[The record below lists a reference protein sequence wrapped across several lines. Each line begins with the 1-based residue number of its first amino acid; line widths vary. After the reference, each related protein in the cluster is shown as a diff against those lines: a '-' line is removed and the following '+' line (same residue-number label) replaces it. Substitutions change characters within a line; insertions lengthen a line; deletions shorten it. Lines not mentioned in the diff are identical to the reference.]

1 MDGNCNIDASWGMA
15 VEGKRMKKN
24 APPQTYSPEQ
34 VEAYQADLEE
44 LLEDIESADT
54 HYQVLGLDALA
65 TTGEVKLAYMRQSA
79 LLNPSYYNLE
89 LPQPEQLLPTIDKAF
104 DKVSQAF
111 SVLVNFKRRS
121 EYDDSLFQRAEHSAD
136 DKTIEESSEELRKRE
151 RRRHQRFELSVPI
164 RVSGYDRKG
173 GKWNEMTH
181 SIDASLAGAGMK
193 LSMPV
198 RKGMILK
205 LSMPMPMTLRS
216 HGFFDNAYDVYAIVR
231 RIRHE
236 DERVSFVGVEFVGE
250 QPPEAYFAEPWGV
263 FETETEDR
271 EERRKVPR
279 KKRNKLVNIDYFNE
293 DQMLILQG
301 QGVTEDLSKVGMRV
315 CVEAPPKDFYMV
327 KVFSNKGK
335 FENLALVSNRYAGE
349 DGLERLCLTFVEPS

>member
-1 MDGNCNIDASWGMA
+1 LGMD
-15 VEGKRMKKN
+15 VEYNDMNRN
-24 APPQTYSPEQ
+24 APPKTYSPEQ
-34 VEAYQADLEE
+34 LEAYQYELEE
-44 LLEDIESADT
+44 LLEDIERATT
-54 HYQVLGLDALA
+54 HYEVLGLDALA
-65 TTGEVKLAYMRQSA
+65 TTGEVKLAYMRESA
-79 LLNPSYYNLE
+79 LLNPSYYKLD
-89 LPQPEQLLPTIDKAF
+89 LPQPEELLPKIDKAF

-111 SVLVNFKRRS
+111 SVLVNFKRRT
-121 EYDDSLFQRAEHSAD
+121 EYDDSLFQRADAD
-136 DKTIEESSEELRKRE
+136 KLAKEESSEELKKRE

-216 HGFFDNAYDVYAIVR
+216 HGFFDNTYDVYAIVR

-236 DERVSFVGVEFVGE
+236 DERVSLVGVEFLGE

-263 FETETEDR
+263 FQTEIFEGRD
-271 EERRKVPR
+271 RRKVPR
-279 KKRNKLVNIDYFNE
+279 KKRKKLVNIDYFDE
-293 DQMLILQG
+293 DQKLILQG
-301 QGVTEDLSKVGMRV
+301 EGVTEDLSKVGMRI
-315 CVEAPPKDFYMV
+315 CVQTAPRDFYMV
-327 KVFSNKGK
+327 KVFSKKGK
-335 FENLALVSNRYAGE
+335 LENLAFVSNRYTGE

>member
-1 MDGNCNIDASWGMA
+1 MGVKHNNDEPWGMN
-15 VEGKRMKKN
+15 VEHMNMDKN
-24 APPQTYSPEQ
+24 APLTTYSPEQ
-34 VEAYQADLEE
+34 MAAYQYELEE
-44 LLEDIESADT
+44 LLEDIEHAAT
-54 HYQVLGLDALA
+54 HYEVLGLDALA

-89 LPQPEQLLPTIDKAF
+89 LPQPEQLLPDIDKAF

-121 EYDDSLFQRAEHSAD
+121 DYDDSLFQRNDASSAMPAEKQSVE
-136 DKTIEESSEELRKRE
+136 TRKRE
-151 RRRHQRFELSVPI
+151 RRRHQRFELSVPM

-181 SIDASLAGAGMK
+181 SIDASLTGAAMK

-198 RKGMILK
+198 RKGMIVK

-231 RIRHE
+231 RITHE
-236 DERVSFVGVEFVGE
+236 DERVSLVGVEFIGE

-263 FETETEDR
+263 FQTEILDGQ
-271 EERRKVPR
+271 ERRKVQR
-279 KKRNKLVNIDYFNE
+279 KKRNKLVNIDYFDE
-293 DQMLILQG
+293 DQNLILQG

-315 CVEAPPKDFYMV
+315 CVRASPKDFYMV
-327 KVFSNKGK
+327 RVFSTKGK

>member
-1 MDGNCNIDASWGMA
+1 MTTKHNNDKFWGMA
-15 VEGKRMKKN
+15 VESKRMNKN
-24 APPQTYSPEQ
+24 GPAKTYSPEQ
-34 VEAYQADLEE
+34 VEAYQAELEE
-44 LLEDIESADT
+44 LLEDIETATT
-54 HYQVLGLDALA
+54 HYEVLGLDALA

-89 LPQPEQLLPTIDKAF
+89 LPQPEQLLPNIDKAF

-121 EYDDSLFQRAEHSAD
+121 EYDDSLFQRAEHLSD
-136 DKTIEESSEELRKRE
+136 DMATEEGSEAPKKSE

-173 GKWNEMTH
+173 GRWNEMTH

-231 RIRHE
+231 RILHE

-250 QPPEAYFAEPWGV
+250 QPPEAYFAEPWGI
-263 FETETEDR
+263 FETENDER

-279 KKRNKLVNIDYFNE
+279 KKRHKLVNIDYFNE
-293 DQMLILQG
+293 DQTLILQG
-301 QGVTEDLSKVGMRV
+301 QGVTEDLSQVGMRI
-315 CVEAPPKDFYMV
+315 CVEDPPKDFYMV
-327 KVFSNKGK
+327 KVSSSKGN